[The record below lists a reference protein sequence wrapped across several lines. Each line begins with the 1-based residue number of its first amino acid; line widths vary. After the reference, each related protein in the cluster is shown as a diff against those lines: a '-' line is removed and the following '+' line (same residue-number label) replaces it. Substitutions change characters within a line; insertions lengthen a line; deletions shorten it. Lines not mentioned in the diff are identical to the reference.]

1 MSQRELEQELILHTI
16 MYMERQDQQ
25 NITARK
31 IPTHGLSD
39 GAERGGKKIVV
50 SVLVEGG
57 DSGGRVAAPIAD
69 KVFHAFLD

>member
-25 NITARK
+25 NITAK
-31 IPTHGLSD
+31 DSHAWFIGC
-39 GAERGGKKIVV
+39 AERGGKKIVV

>member
-1 MSQRELEQELILHTI
+1 MVC
-16 MYMERQDQQ
+16 
-25 NITARK
+25 
-31 IPTHGLSD
+31 
-39 GAERGGKKIVV
+39 AERGGKKIVV

>member
-1 MSQRELEQELILHTI
+1 MSQRELEQEPILHTI

-39 GAERGGKKIVV
+39 VPKEAGK